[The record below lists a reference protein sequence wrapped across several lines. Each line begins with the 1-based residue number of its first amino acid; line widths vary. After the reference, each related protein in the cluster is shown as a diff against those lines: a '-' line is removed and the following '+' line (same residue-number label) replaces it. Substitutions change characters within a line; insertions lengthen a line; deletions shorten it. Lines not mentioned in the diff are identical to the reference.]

1 MKLFNSYHNSRIHS
15 IINSDL
21 WNFELSTW
29 LHMIGWSVI
38 SIFIPILMLVAG
50 YSLTA
55 VLVYEAIFYLIDVP
69 LNFVASYL
77 TKTIGARA
85 VVIIAT
91 VIVAAYFITFRF
103 ISFGGWGILIAL
115 ALLAALYDTFYW
127 VAHLYLFMESS
138 GSKKEIS
145 RNNGIITGI
154 RSFGGM
160 LGPAIG
166 AAILLFGNEFSLIA
180 VSILF
185 FVLSIIP
192 LLWLRHIKDIP
203 QQDVSI
209 KEFFKEPPEKRDF
222 LSWFLYS
229 IHLGV
234 EGVMW
239 PLFIF
244 TLFGT
249 LKSIAL
255 IAVIMSVSKII
266 LSLISGV
273 VPSGRRN
280 RIILLGILATLAV
293 WIIRIVYPS
302 TVFYYVSILIIGV
315 LTVLIE
321 VPLDSNIFERA
332 RMKNQTLASSTYRNA
347 IIMLPQGI
355 LFLGLA
361 LLVGVFKVSFG
372 IAIASLVVLLI
383 TNQLIV
389 YFTSNTTT
397 K

>member
-1 MKLFNSYHNSRIHS
+1 
-15 IINSDL
+15 
-21 WNFELSTW
+21 
-29 LHMIGWSVI
+29 
-38 SIFIPILMLVAG
+38 MLVAG

>member
-1 MKLFNSYHNSRIHS
+1 MKLFNSYHYNKSHS
-15 IINSDL
+15 NISSDL

-38 SIFIPILMLVAG
+38 SIFVPILMLVAG

-69 LNFVASYL
+69 LNFVAGRL
-77 TKTIGARA
+77 IKMIGARA
-85 VVIIAT
+85 MVIIAT
-91 VIVAAYFITFRF
+91 IIVAVYFVTFRF
-103 ISFGGWGILIAL
+103 ISFGGWSILIAL
-115 ALLAALYDTFYW
+115 AVLAALYDTFYW

-145 RNNGIITGI
+145 RNNGMLTGI

-166 AAILLFGNEFSLIA
+166 SAILLFGNEMTLIV

-185 FVLSIIP
+185 FILSIIP
-192 LLWLRHIKDIP
+192 LLWLYHIKDIP
-203 QQDVSI
+203 RQEISI
-209 KEFFKEPPEKRDF
+209 KEFFKELPEKRDF

-255 IAVIMSVSKII
+255 VAIIMSISKII
-266 LSLISGV
+266 LSLVSGV
-273 VPSGRRN
+273 IPFRQRN
-280 RIILLGILATLAV
+280 QVISLGILVTLIV
-293 WIIRIVYPS
+293 WIIRIIYPS
-302 TVFYYVSILIIGV
+302 TVFYYVSILIVGV

-332 RMKNQTLASSTYRNA
+332 RMKNFTLASSIYRNA

-361 LLVGVFKVSFG
+361 LLSGVFKVSFG
-372 IAIASLVVLLI
+372 VAIVSLGILLI
-383 TNQLIV
+383 INQLIM
-389 YFTSNTTT
+389 YLNKFTTT
-397 K
+397 

>member
-1 MKLFNSYHNSRIHS
+1 
-15 IINSDL
+15 
-21 WNFELSTW
+21 
-29 LHMIGWSVI
+29 MIGWSVI
-38 SIFIPILMLVAG
+38 SIFVPILMLVAG

-69 LNFVASYL
+69 LNFVAGRL
-77 TKTIGARA
+77 IKMIGARA
-85 VVIIAT
+85 MVIIAT
-91 VIVAAYFITFRF
+91 IIVAVYFVTFRF
-103 ISFGGWGILIAL
+103 ISFGGWSILIAL
-115 ALLAALYDTFYW
+115 AVLAALYDTFYW

-145 RNNGIITGI
+145 RNNGMLTGI

-166 AAILLFGNEFSLIA
+166 SAILLFGNEMTLIV

-185 FVLSIIP
+185 FILSIIP
-192 LLWLRHIKDIP
+192 LLWLYHIKDIP
-203 QQDVSI
+203 RQEISI
-209 KEFFKEPPEKRDF
+209 KEFFKELPEKRDF

-255 IAVIMSVSKII
+255 VAIIMSISKII
-266 LSLISGV
+266 LSLVSGV
-273 VPSGRRN
+273 IPFRQRN
-280 RIILLGILATLAV
+280 QVISLGILVTLIV
-293 WIIRIVYPS
+293 WIIRIIYPS
-302 TVFYYVSILIIGV
+302 TVFYYVSILIVGV

-332 RMKNQTLASSTYRNA
+332 RMKNFTLASSIYRNA

-361 LLVGVFKVSFG
+361 LLSGVFKVSFG
-372 IAIASLVVLLI
+372 VAIVSLGILLI
-383 TNQLIV
+383 INQLIM
-389 YFTSNTTT
+389 YLNKFTTT
-397 K
+397 